1 MINDLEKINERFE
14 DFLTEAK
21 SIQDD
26 VDLLHFQMESTVR
39 CMEKVTKRI
48 TKLKEHEMFDDLPD
62 ELKETLFNIGAQNE
76 TKSKL

>member
-1 MINDLEKINERFE
+1 
-14 DFLTEAK
+14 
-21 SIQDD
+21 
-26 VDLLHFQMESTVR
+26 MESTVR